1 MAKKMTMDCAK
12 SLLMLSEYRDG
23 ALDEEYY
30 TLVKEHLENCP
41 PCMVIYQD
49 LNLIVMT
56 APVLHE
62 EEGITFP
69 DENAIWQRMRITK
82 ITIN

>member
-12 SLLMLSEYRDG
+12 SLLMLSEYRD
-23 ALDEEYY
+23 AVLDEDYY
-30 TLVKEHLENCP
+30 TLVKEHLDKCP
-41 PCMVIYQD
+41 PCMVILQD
-49 LNLIVMT
+49 IELIVMS

-62 EEGITFP
+62 EEGIAFP